1 MEITPKLRERF
12 CKDCNIPINLFH
24 EPYFSERLELYD
36 MLFCDTLNKWNIFT
50 KELEKYHSEQE
61 YFEEYNR
68 VKDAAISS
76 IKNSEAYQMFC
87 EEDMNKFQIQNKNF
101 SSHDIYHDENKNRVF
116 ISIDMKQANFTAL
129 QHYGDSISKS
139 MFAGASTWED
149 FISLFTDN
157 KHIINS
163 KYIRQ
168 VILGNCNPKRHITY
182 EKHLMDKFLTQL
194 LETEIVEPDKI
205 TFFSNDEIV
214 IDVTGYYQNDFDKFC
229 DVHKKIIKLAL
240 NFEVYLKPQLFT
252 LRKIYGANGWFKEI
266 LFCNSKV
273 YFVNFEIKCCDANMM
288 PFVIRKLLNEEI
300 TENDKVF
307 YHNGLLA
314 KYIHVPEISIDGFD

>member
-1 MEITPKLRERF
+1 MKITSKLRERF

-36 MLFCDTLNKWNIFT
+36 IFYNTISKWLTFKEEINI
-50 KELEKYHSEQE
+50 YHSEQD

-68 VKDAAISS
+68 VKDTAISS
-76 IKNSEAYQMFC
+76 IKNSEAYQIFC

-101 SSHDIYHDENKNRVF
+101 SSHDIYHEENKNKVF
-116 ISIDMKQANFTAL
+116 ISIDMKQANFSAL

-149 FISLFTDN
+149 FIGLFTDN

-182 EKHLMDKFLTQL
+182 EKYLMDKFLTQL
-194 LETEIVEPDKI
+194 LELEIVEPDKI
-205 TFFSNDEIV
+205 IFFSNDEIV

-229 DVHKKIIKLAL
+229 DVHKKVIKLAS
-240 NFEVYLKPQLFT
+240 NFEIYLKPQLFT
-252 LRKIYGANGWFKEI
+252 LRKIYGANGWFKEV
-266 LFCNSKV
+266 LLGCNNV
-273 YFVNFEIKCCDANMM
+273 YSENFEIKCCDSNIM
-288 PFVIRKLLNEEI
+288 PFVLRKLLNQEV

-307 YHNGLLA
+307 YHNELLA
-314 KYIHVPEISIDGFD
+314 KYIEVPEINIDGFD

>member
-1 MEITPKLRERF
+1 MKITSKLRERF

-36 MLFCDTLNKWNIFT
+36 IFYNTISKWLTFKEEINI
-50 KELEKYHSEQE
+50 YHSEQD
-61 YFEEYNR
+61 YFEEYNK
-68 VKDAAISS
+68 VKDEAIYS
-76 IKNSEAYQMFC
+76 IKNSEAYQIFC

-116 ISIDMKQANFTAL
+116 ISVDMKQANFSAL

-149 FISLFTDN
+149 FIGLFTDN

-182 EKHLMDKFLTQL
+182 EKYLMDQFFTQL
-194 LETEIVEPDKI
+194 LESEIVEPDKI
-205 TFFSNDEIV
+205 VFFSNDEIV

-229 DVHKKIIKLAL
+229 DVHKKVIKLAS
-240 NFEVYLKPQLFT
+240 NFEVYLKTQLFT
-252 LRKIYGANGWFKEI
+252 LRKIYGSNGWFKDV
-266 LFCNSKV
+266 LLGCSNFCLD
-273 YFVNFEIKCCDANMM
+273 NFEIKCCDSNIM
-288 PFVIRKLLNEEI
+288 PFVLRKLLNEEV